1 MFCKWCGN
9 KIENNGVPCPTCGNT
24 QAPLESGNGFW
35 DLCSEKPEIPASL
48 PNATVQDKKNSR
60 HKTAQKRA
68 LKKNADQKKSKA
80 FGNPLQI
87 AILCLLFVSIVLA
100 CAGIK
105 KVNDY
110 AGRMAMY
117 DLRLSGLTS
126 TVDSGF
132 EEIALYHASMPRP
145 VEEETEA
152 EETGDK
158 SDTTEPEIEQMEPDI
173 NTLLDNKDVLLNSSY
188 SLNVVSYSIEGMPGY
203 IIHMASGDLLENENH
218 KVYWQ
223 ISTDGG
229 VTWETLSEGTT
240 YLVTER
246 VEDAVYRILCLPG
259 FGEEEQKDCF
269 YAMVEPPAED
279 DTTTEDAIE
288 DATEDATEAAI
299 EDPTEEPTEI
309 ATGVTEDDGDG
320 QNIDIDFSGIF
331 D

>member
-188 SLNVVSYSIEGMPGY
+188 SLNVVSHSIEEMPGY
-203 IIHMASGDLLENENH
+203 IIYMVSGDLLENENH

-223 ISTDGG
+223 SSTDGG
-229 VTWETLSEGTT
+229 VTWETLSEGTPC
-240 YLVTER
+240 LATER
-246 VEDAVYRILCLPG
+246 VEGVAYRILCLTD
-259 FGEEEQKDCF
+259 FGVEGKRLCF
-269 YAMVEPPAED
+269 YTEVEVPAEAD
-279 DTTTEDAIE
+279 ATTEDTIE
-288 DATEDATEAAI
+288 DTTEDATEAAI
-299 EDPTEEPTEI
+299 EDTTEEPTEI
-309 ATGVTEDDGDG
+309 STDVTEDDGDG
-320 QNIDIDFSGIF
+320 QNINVDLSGNF
-331 D
+331 G